1 LNKKNISSNNNN
13 NNKFKEKIV
22 LITGASSG
30 IGRQTAIDFAVR
42 GAQSIILVARSKPNL
57 EDIKKVLKSISNS
70 EIVVYPC
77 DISKKSEVVKMGIE
91 ILEKFG
97 HIDILINN
105 AGFGIFSK
113 IQNQSIE
120 EIESILFT
128 NYLGMIYCTKSF
140 LDSMISRR
148 EGHIVNVASVAA
160 SIGVPGLGAYC
171 ASKFAMLGFSES
183 LSHELHDTGVNITV
197 ISPIGVKTNFFNNQ
211 SFNNRVPNYTSF
223 ILEPKTVSKAIL
235 AAVNSRRLEIIVPF
249 YIRIGIWIKQTI
261 PYVINPLFGALFRR
275 QLAKSNKGL

>member
-1 LNKKNISSNNNN
+1 MNKKNISSNNN

-140 LDSMISRR
+140 LESMISRR

-261 PYVINPLFGALFRR
+261 PYVINPIVGALFRR